1 MKYSFS
7 TSLISYVSAR
17 VERTVFMLQLVVIQS
32 FFKYLN
38 RALVPTS
45 QRQRVHVSDILNIIY
60 LPCTQSQKQGT
71 HENIILNCSYIRLCQ
86 GVSGA
91 CYCDRQL
98 GFAPEADQCEN
109 CWSISQQA
117 LPNGC
122 QPCAATEVFS
132 PSSKTCVCDSSLG
145 YTGVSGGCY
154 CNFGIGLTQI
164 IDNNGVKSCGCNQN
178 TGHVLDASSSSLSC
192 KCDSSTGHSGQPG
205 ACFCNKQTGN
215 FGYPGNC
222 QCNYNLQFVGS
233 PGSCMNC
240 SSLNARASQFNGKDF
255 CQCNNDSGYGSP
267 DTNGKCKLCL
277 ISNSIIQIDNDWQY
291 QCIACAAT
299 EKVVNNMCV
308 CTSQRISRININKN

>member
-122 QPCAATEVFS
+122 QPCTTTEVFS
-132 PSSKTCVCDSSLG
+132 PSSKTRKRPHFQL
-145 YTGVSGGCY
+145 
-154 CNFGIGLTQI
+154 
-164 IDNNGVKSCGCNQN
+164 CNQLQLIKPQQRPLQKQIMQVHLLYVVQTMRLQLSLVSIKKSKLIFSRKIVKFGRVLLQKIELIQQMN
-178 TGHVLDASSSSLSC
+178 TEVVSIQQIFEHQIFSDFGLFQLKIVIFCFYNSSKKLS
-192 KCDSSTGHSGQPG
+192 
-205 ACFCNKQTGN
+205 
-215 FGYPGNC
+215 
-222 QCNYNLQFVGS
+222 
-233 PGSCMNC
+233 
-240 SSLNARASQFNGKDF
+240 
-255 CQCNNDSGYGSP
+255 
-267 DTNGKCKLCL
+267 
-277 ISNSIIQIDNDWQY
+277 
-291 QCIACAAT
+291 
-299 EKVVNNMCV
+299 
-308 CTSQRISRININKN
+308 